1 MKLNIDKYLLLISER
16 KHEHMWA
23 KIGQDIAWESNAVE
37 LLGVTIHNLL
47 KYDNY
52 ITKTCSKANRKL
64 SALTRVAKFLSFQ
77 KRCIVFRAFIE
88 F

>member
-37 LLGVTIHNLL
+37 LLGVTIDNHL
-47 KYDNY
+47 KFDNY
-52 ITKTCSKANRKL
+52 VTKTCSKVNRKL
-64 SALTRVAKFLSFQ
+64 SALTRVEKFLSFQ
-77 KRCIVFRAFIE
+77 KSYILFRAFIE